1 MACALF
7 MVECVLL
14 LQNVFYEKMA
24 LYIYMY
30 TYMYTYMYAYMY
42 MYMKKQKV
50 AVNMFANSLCS
61 LITECVLLLQNVF
74 S

>member
-1 MACALF
+1 
-7 MVECVLL
+7 
-14 LQNVFYEKMA
+14 
-24 LYIYMY
+24 MY

-61 LITECVLLLQNVF
+61 LTTECVLLLQNVF